1 MMYDPL
7 RATLSVASSGMQAQS
22 HRARIVSENLAN
34 AESTGTRPG
43 SLPFTRKTITMVG
56 SFDEALG
63 ATQVRIERIGADR
76 TPYPIRHEPGH
87 PAADADGNVK
97 YPNVNMLNEIADIRE
112 TNRSYEANLQVIK
125 QARAM
130 ISQTI
135 DLMRSP

>member
-1 MMYDPL
+1 MYDPL
-7 RATLSVASSGMQAQS
+7 RAAMSVASSGLRAQS

-34 AESTGTRPG
+34 AESTGNVPG
-43 SLPFTRKTITMVG
+43 ANPYTRKTITMVG

-63 ATQVRIERIGADR
+63 ATTVRIQRVGIDP
-76 TPYPIRHEPGH
+76 TPYPMEQEPGH
-87 PAADADGNVK
+87 PAADAEGFVK
-97 YPNVNMLNEIADIRE
+97 KPNVNTLNEIADIRE
-112 TNRSYEANLQVIK
+112 ANRSYEANLQVIR

>member
-1 MMYDPL
+1 MYDPL
-7 RATLSVASSGMQAQS
+7 RATLSVASSGLQAQS

-34 AESTGTRPG
+34 AESTGNTPG
-43 SLPFTRKTITMVG
+43 ANPYTRKTITTVG

-63 ATQVRIERIGADR
+63 ATTVRIQRVGIDR

-87 PAADADGNVK
+87 PAADAAGYVK
-97 YPNVNMLNEIADIRE
+97 HPNVTMLNEIADIRE
-112 TNRSYEANLQVIK
+112 TNRSYEANLQVIR

-130 ISQTI
+130 ITQTI